1 MPTAQMLKV
10 FIFVFLRGFKSI
22 LTGITYS
29 RASPIRTQKGQN
41 EVSVLVRCP
50 YKRGEYDDVTFM
62 SRVTDLSVQCL
73 KPGPHFPCAKSLVKP
88 GFTRVQAW
96 LNQPDFSGFQTRLT
110 RLYRMCKTPG

>member
-10 FIFVFLRGFKSI
+10 LIFVFLRGFKSI

-50 YKRGEYDDVTFM
+50 YKRGEYDDFTFM

-96 LNQPDFSGFQTRLT
+96 FNQPDFCGFQARLT
-110 RLYRMCKTPG
+110 RLYRICKKHG

>member
-62 SRVTDLSVQCL
+62 SRVTDLSVS
-73 KPGPHFPCAKSLVKP
+73 A
-88 GFTRVQAW
+88 
-96 LNQPDFSGFQTRLT
+96 
-110 RLYRMCKTPG
+110 